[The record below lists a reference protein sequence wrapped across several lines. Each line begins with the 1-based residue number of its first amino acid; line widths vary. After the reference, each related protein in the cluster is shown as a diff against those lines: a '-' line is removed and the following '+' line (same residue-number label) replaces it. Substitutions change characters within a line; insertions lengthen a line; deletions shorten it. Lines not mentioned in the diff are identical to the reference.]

1 MRHWSQKRERYAT
14 RLRNEAAEPVIRRIR
29 RHRREALGSFGPI
42 FAALER
48 HIFDRGFDVVTLCS
62 LTDENPINISKRF
75 DRVVGM
81 PPRAYIMSC
90 RLETGWGLLAS
101 DLKVWEIAEILGYR
115 SIQVFTDAFVRWY
128 GMRPKAYRDELGH
141 LLRSGLVTPGDPLG
155 RPTSENVMLAVVRKA
170 PAAPPGKLARLRR
183 FLRLDEAQPE
193 PEIEPRY
200 RRRRDRRC
208 TWSGIDAR
216 KHPSS
221 SGGG

>member
-1 MRHWSQKRERYAT
+1 MRNWSQKRERHAVGI
-14 RLRNEAAEPVIRRIR
+14 RAEAAEPVIRRIR
-29 RHRREALGSFGPI
+29 RHRSEAPGSFGPV
-42 FAALER
+42 FDALER
-48 HIFDRGFDVVTLCS
+48 HVFEHSFDVATLCKIAHQ
-62 LTDENPINISKRF
+62 NAVNFSKRF
-75 DRVVGM
+75 GPVVGM
-81 PPRAYIMSC
+81 TPKAYIDSC
-90 RLETGWGLLAS
+90 RLETGWGMLAS
-101 DLKVWEIAEILGYR
+101 DLTMREIAEVLGYR
-115 SIQVFTDAFVRWY
+115 STQVFTDAFTRWY
-128 GMRPKAYRDELGH
+128 GLHPKTYRDELGH
-141 LLRSGLVTPGDPLG
+141 LLRSGLVTPG